1 MAEQLTFELAPEP
14 ALTFAN
20 FVAGPNA
27 EACEALVR
35 FAAALLPETG
45 VLVWG
50 TTGAGKSHLLQAM
63 SAAAAGAGRPVRHYA
78 RAADVSAAP
87 PDARSLVTVDDVDS
101 ADDAAQACLFTLYN
115 TLAATGGQ
123 LAVAASV
130 PPARLPL
137 REDLRT
143 RLGWGLVYEVV
154 PLADEAKPAALA
166 TFARQRGFRLG
177 EDAIGYLLAHG
188 RRDMASLVRALIAL
202 DAHSLATKRPVNVPL
217 IRAWLQRE
225 MPLGG
230 RNAGGGETDEGRGR
244 GEAG

>member
-14 ALTFAN
+14 APTFAN

-50 TTGAGKSHLLQAM
+50 APGAGKSHLLQAM
-63 SAAAAGAGRPVRHYA
+63 SAAAAGAGRPVRHFA
-78 RAADVSAAP
+78 RALDVLDVPSE
-87 PDARSLVTVDDVDS
+87 ARALVTVDDVDS
-101 ADDAAQACLFTLYN
+101 ADAAAQGRLFTLFN
-115 TLAATGGQ
+115 ALAATGGQ

-177 EDAIGYLLAHG
+177 DDAIAYLLGHG
-188 RRDMASLVRALIAL
+188 RRDMASLVRCLIAL
-202 DAHSLATKRPVNVPL
+202 DAHSLAHKRPITVPL

-225 MPLGG
+225 MPLS
-230 RNAGGGETDEGRGR
+230 
-244 GEAG
+244 

>member
-14 ALTFAN
+14 APTFAN

-50 TTGAGKSHLLQAM
+50 APGAGKSHLLRAM
-63 SAAAAGAGRPVRHYA
+63 AAAAAGAGRPVRHCA
-78 RAADVSAAP
+78 HPDEMSAAP
-87 PDARSLVTVDDVDS
+87 LEARALVCVDEVDR
-101 ADDAAQACLFTLYN
+101 AGDAAQGRLFTLYN
-115 TLAATGGQ
+115 ALAASGGQ
-123 LAVAASV
+123 LAAAAAV

-137 REDLRT
+137 REDVRT

-166 TFARQRGFRLG
+166 TFARQRGFHLG
-177 EDAIGYLLAHG
+177 DDAIAYLLAHG
-188 RRDMASLVRALIAL
+188 RRDMASLVRSLIAL
-202 DAHSLATKRPVNVPL
+202 DAHSLAHKRPITVPL

-225 MPLGG
+225 LALPGG
-230 RNAGGGETDEGRGR
+230 GAAAGDDQDAAGG
-244 GEAG
+244 

>member
-14 ALTFAN
+14 APTFAN

-35 FAAALLPETG
+35 FAAALLRETG

-50 TTGAGKSHLLQAM
+50 APGAGKSHLLQAM
-63 SAAAAGAGRPVRHYA
+63 SAAAAGAGRPVRHCA
-78 RAADVSAAP
+78 RAADVSDAP
-87 PDARSLVTVDDVDS
+87 PEARALVTVDDVDS
-101 ADDAAQACLFTLYN
+101 ADAAAQGRLFTLFN
-115 TLAATGGQ
+115 ALAATGGQ

-177 EDAIGYLLAHG
+177 DDAIAYLLGHG
-188 RRDMASLVRALIAL
+188 RRDMASLVRSVIAL
-202 DAHSLATKRPVNVPL
+202 DAHSLAHKRPITVPL

-225 MPLGG
+225 MPL
-230 RNAGGGETDEGRGR
+230 
-244 GEAG
+244 